1 MSSSSKQQKKQ
12 GDKEALQKMRK
23 ITTSL
28 LSRTDAAPFREPVD
42 WRGLGLSDY
51 PQIITKM
58 MDLGTV
64 KRKMDRG
71 QYDNAA
77 QCAADIRL
85 IWDNCKTYNM
95 EGSDFYILADG
106 LSRRFEER
114 YKKICDQH
122 DVGEDT
128 SAASGASSTTPKSA
142 KSSSR
147 AATNQ
152 VNSVPTGPLSLD
164 AKIGLATKIF
174 RLSGQEL
181 GHAIN
186 ILELRCPQALEKCGT
201 DSRPGAPGN
210 VSVLDE
216 DSEDDGIRTD
226 EMEINVDSI
235 DNRTFLELSTY
246 VTEALSNGG
255 RNAVVDDGIGAPSSR
270 GARSSRASSASVAE
284 DEGDYEEVEV
294 EVDSEEV
301 EFDDEEEEEEEDEEE
316 EEMEVI
322 KKRTTKRRRRS
333 ND

>member
-1 MSSSSKQQKKQ
+1 
-12 GDKEALQKMRK
+12 
-23 ITTSL
+23 L
-28 LSRTDAAPFREPVD
+28 LHVRPD
-42 WRGLGLSDY
+42 
-51 PQIITKM
+51 
-58 MDLGTV
+58 
-64 KRKMDRG
+64 
-71 QYDNAA
+71 
-77 QCAADIRL
+77 
-85 IWDNCKTYNM
+85 
-95 EGSDFYILADG
+95 
-106 LSRRFEER
+106 
-114 YKKICDQH
+114 

-128 SAASGASSTTPKSA
+128 SAASGASSTTHKSA

-235 DNRTFLELSTY
+235 DNRTFLELNTY

-301 EFDDEEEEEEEDEEE
+301 EFDDDDDDEEEEEEEDEEE